1 MHSNKRPLEE
11 EARLESRS
19 SKKPKS
25 APILE
30 EIINSPGLQH
40 IAEEIILNL
49 DYYDIMTCKL
59 VNNSC
64 KDIVNKPMFWLKKW
78 KSRGL
83 SKENYKDWVNAIQI
97 ANNRTTKWSRN
108 GTLEKKIQDYIEM
121 IIKIGHFVD
130 VPCFIDGKI
139 VSEFAY
145 GFSFD
150 QAFKKN
156 NAGILQLL
164 AVENIEKITNYYIIS
179 AAGTNHL
186 DLMKV
191 LAPLLKNPNSPI
203 HPNALTAIHAAAWKG
218 HANIIKY
225 LAPLTENPNAQE
237 TLFGK
242 TPIYMAAKNG
252 NLECIKAL
260 VPFCKNINTPLYREN
275 VLGLSFL
282 SEQTPIEAAKSNGH
296 DEIARFLQSYLE

>member
-49 DYYDIMTCKL
+49 DYNDIMTCKL

-64 KDIVNKPMFWLKKW
+64 KNVLNKPMFWLKKW

-164 AVENIEKITNYYIIS
+164 AVNPNASINQEGFYFAPIIEAAHHGHLNVIKI
-179 AAGTNHL
+179 
-186 DLMKV
+186 
-191 LAPLLKNPNSPI
+191 LAPLTKNPHSPTRTI
-203 HPNALTAIHAAAWKG
+203 FTAIHAAAREG
-218 HANIIKY
+218 HADIIKY

-237 TLFGK
+237 TLSGK
-242 TPIYMAAKNG
+242 TPIYLAAIYG

-260 VPFCKNINTPLYREN
+260 VPFGKNINTPL
-275 VLGLSFL
+275 FHTPH
-282 SEQTPIEAAKSNGH
+282 TPIQAAKDNGH
-296 DEIARFLQSYLE
+296 DEIARFLQSC